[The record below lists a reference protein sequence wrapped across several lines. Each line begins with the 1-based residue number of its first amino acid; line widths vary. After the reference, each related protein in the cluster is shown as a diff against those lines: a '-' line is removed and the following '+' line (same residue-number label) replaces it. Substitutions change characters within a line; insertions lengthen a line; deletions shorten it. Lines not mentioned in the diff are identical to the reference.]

1 MENNSKLA
9 PHETLELHELLSTSI
24 LGVKK
29 ATATLNM
36 VNDQELK
43 NFLTSSLDGKKT
55 KLQELQTFAKEN
67 LQY

>member
-24 LGVKK
+24 IGVKK

-43 NFLTSSLDGKKT
+43 NFLTSSLDGKKINLRE
-55 KLQELQTFAKEN
+55 LQEFVKEN
-67 LQY
+67 L

>member
-24 LGVKK
+24 IGVKK

-55 KLQELQTFAKEN
+55 NLRELQEFVKEN
-67 LQY
+67 L